1 VLKALVCD
9 IDGTITDKSRR
20 IDTGAI
26 GCIRKLVDRG
36 VEVVLA
42 SGNTSCFMDAL
53 CRMIGTQGDF
63 IAENGG
69 VYRIGYEGELRLDG
83 DQSRCWAAFRVLDA
97 YFREKGIS
105 LELYSD
111 RYRFTDI
118 AFGRTVPTTEVKDLL
133 SGMGIKVVDTGYAI
147 HLQVPEVN
155 KGTALVRLSA
165 EIGLTSADFL
175 AIGDSVND
183 LEMLSRAG
191 TGVAVANANVRA
203 QEVADWITQK
213 KYGEGVVEAI
223 QKYWSTFL
231 KDTDRPRY
239 SP

>member
-1 VLKALVCD
+1 VLKALICD
-9 IDGTITDKSRR
+9 IDGTITDRNRR
-20 IDTGAI
+20 VNIGAI
-26 GCIRKLVDRG
+26 VCIRKLVDCG

-53 CRMIGTQGDF
+53 CRMIGTRGIF

-69 VYRIGYEGELRLDG
+69 VYRIGFEGPLYLDG
-83 DQSRCWAAFRVLDA
+83 DQSLPREAFGILETH
-97 YFREKGIS
+97 FRKKGVT
-105 LELYSD
+105 LQLYSD

-118 AFGRTVPTTEVKDLL
+118 AFARTVSSEEVKEVL
-133 SGMGIKVVDTGYAI
+133 SGMKIKVVDTGYAI
-147 HLQVPEVN
+147 HLQTPDIN

-165 EIGLTSADFL
+165 EIGLTPVDFL

-183 LEMLSRAG
+183 REMLQNAG
-191 TGVAVANANVRA
+191 IGVAVANANSSA

-223 QKYWSTFL
+223 QKYWSIFS
-231 KDTDRPRY
+231 KDSDRPQCNL
-239 SP
+239 

>member
-9 IDGTITDKSRR
+9 IDGTITDRQRR

-26 GCIRKLVDRG
+26 ACLRKLVDRG

-53 CRMIGTQGDF
+53 CRMIGTKGIF

-69 VYRIGYEGELRLDG
+69 VYRIGFDGELRLDG
-83 DQSRCWAAFRVLDA
+83 DQSRCWEAFRVLDE
-97 YFREKGIS
+97 YFRKKGIS
-105 LELYSD
+105 LQLYSD

-118 AFGRTVPTTEVKDLL
+118 AFGRTVSADEVKEVL
-133 SGMGIKVVDTGYAI
+133 SDIPIKVVDTGYAI

-155 KGTALVRLSA
+155 KGSALVRLSA
-165 EIGLTSADFL
+165 EIGLSPQDFL
-175 AIGDSVND
+175 ALGDSVND
-183 LEMLSRAG
+183 LEMLSKAG
-191 TGVAVANANVRA
+191 IGVAVANANPRA
-203 QEVADWITQK
+203 QEVADWVTQK

-231 KDTDRPRY
+231 KDTGQPQY
-239 SP
+239 SL

>member
-1 VLKALVCD
+1 MLKALVCD
-9 IDGTITDKSRR
+9 IDGTLTDTQRR
-20 IDTGAI
+20 VDTGAI

-53 CRMIGTQGDF
+53 CRMIGTSGTF

-69 VYRIGYEGELRLDG
+69 VYRIGFDGSLHLDG
-83 DQSRCWAAFRVLDA
+83 DQSRCWEAFRILETH
-97 YFREKGIS
+97 FRERGTS
-105 LELYSD
+105 LQLYSD
-111 RYRFTDI
+111 RYRFTDL
-118 AFGRTVPTTEVKDLL
+118 AFGRTVSAKEVKEVL
-133 SGMGIKVVDTGYAI
+133 SGMPIKIVDTGYAI

-155 KGTALVRLSA
+155 KGTALVRLA
-165 EIGLTSADFL
+165 PEIGLSSDDFL

-183 LEMLSRAG
+183 LEMLSEAG
-191 TGVAVANANVRA
+191 TGVAVANANPRA
-203 QEVADWITQK
+203 RDIADWVTQK

-223 QKYWSTFL
+223 QKYWSTFS
-231 KDTDRPRY
+231 KDIDQPRY

>member
-9 IDGTITDKSRR
+9 IDGTITDRQRR
-20 IDTGAI
+20 INTGAI
-26 GCIRKLVDRG
+26 GCIRRLVDRG

-53 CRMIGTQGDF
+53 CRMIGTKGIF

-69 VYRIGYEGELRLDG
+69 VYRIGFDGALRLDG
-83 DQSRCWAAFRVLDA
+83 DQSRCWEAFRVLDA
-97 YFREKGIS
+97 YYREKGIA
-105 LELYSD
+105 LQLYSD

-118 AFGRTVPTTEVKDLL
+118 AFARTVSSMEIRNVL
-133 SGMGIKVVDTGYAI
+133 SGMKIKVVDTGYAI

-155 KGTALVRLSA
+155 KGSALVRLAS
-165 EIGLTSADFL
+165 EIGLSPEDFL
-175 AIGDSVND
+175 AIGDSAND

-191 TGVAVANANVRA
+191 IGVAVANANLRA
-203 QEVADWITQK
+203 QEVADWVTQK

-223 QKYWSTFL
+223 QKNRSIFS
-231 KDTDRPRY
+231 KDTDQTK
-239 SP
+239 

>member
-9 IDGTITDKSRR
+9 IDGTITDMHRR

-26 GCIRKLVDRG
+26 GCIRKLIDRE

-53 CRMIGTQGDF
+53 CRMIGTKGIF

-69 VYRIGYEGELRLDG
+69 VYRIGFEGSLRLDG
-83 DQSRCWAAFRVLDA
+83 DQSRCWEAFRILDA
-97 YFREKGIS
+97 YYRTKGVI
-105 LELYSD
+105 LQLYSD

-118 AFGRTVPTTEVKDLL
+118 AFARTVTTKEIKEVL
-133 SGMGIKVVDTGYAI
+133 SDTDIKVVDTSYAI

-155 KGTALVRLSA
+155 KGTALVRLSK
-165 EIGLTSADFL
+165 EIGLSPRDFL

-183 LEMLSRAG
+183 LEMLSQAG
-191 TGVAVANANVRA
+191 TGVAVSNANLRA
-203 QEVADWITQK
+203 REVADWVTQK

-223 QKYWSTFL
+223 QKYWPIFS
-231 KDTDRPRY
+231 KGTDQPQY